1 MKIGIIC
8 AMGLEECEALLVYD
22 LLYRAKLDVKL
33 IGLEK
38 QIESSHKIVFN
49 TDMTI
54 DEFDYQDYD
63 CLILPG
69 GMPGTLNLEANQT
82 VQKII
87 DYFVDNNKL
96 IAAICAAPSILN
108 HKGLLK
114 EEKFSCYPGFEC
126 GLKPSDKKAIREGNI
141 ITAKGLGAEFEF
153 AYEII
158 KALTNEQVAKETLE
172 KVQY

>member
-8 AMGLEECEALLVYD
+8 APGVEECEALLVYD

-38 QIESSHKIVFN
+38 QIESSHKVIFN

-54 DEFDYQDYD
+54 DEFDYQNYD
-63 CLILPG
+63 CVILPG
-69 GMPGTLNLEANQT
+69 GMPGTLNLEANAT
-82 VQKII
+82 AQKII
-87 DYFVDNNKL
+87 DYFVENNKL

-114 EEKFSCYPGFEC
+114 EERFSCYPGFEC
-126 GLKPSDKKAIREGNI
+126 GLKSSDKKAIREGNI

-158 KALTNEQVAKETLE
+158 KALINEQVAKETLE

>member
-33 IGLEK
+33 IGINK
-38 QIESSHKIVFN
+38 QVESSHKVIFN

-54 DEFDYQDYD
+54 DEFDYQNYD
-63 CLILPG
+63 CLVLPG

-87 DYFVDNNKL
+87 DYFVENNKL

-158 KALTNEQVAKETLE
+158 KALINEEVAKETLE

>member
-8 AMGLEECEALLVYD
+8 APGVEECEALLVYD

-38 QIESSHKIVFN
+38 QIESSHKVIFN
-49 TDMTI
+49 TNMTI
-54 DEFDYQDYD
+54 DEFDYQNYD
-63 CLILPG
+63 CVILPG
-69 GMPGTLNLEANQT
+69 GMPGTLNLEANTT
-82 VQKII
+82 VKKII
-87 DYFVDNNKL
+87 DYFVENNKL

-114 EEKFSCYPGFEC
+114 EERFSCYPGFEC
-126 GLKPSDKKAIREGNI
+126 GLKSSDKKAIKEGNI

-158 KALTNEQVAKETLE
+158 KALINEQVAKETLE

>member
-1 MKIGIIC
+1 MKVGIIC

-22 LLYRAKLDVKL
+22 LLYRAKIDVKL

-38 QIESSHKIVFN
+38 QIESSHKVVFN
-49 TDMTI
+49 TNMTI
-54 DEFDYQDYD
+54 DEFDYQNWD
-63 CLILPG
+63 CIILPG
-69 GMPGTLNLEANQT
+69 GLPGTLNLEANEK

-87 DYFVDNNKL
+87 DYYIENNKL

-108 HKGLLK
+108 HKGLLI
-114 EEKFSCYPGFEC
+114 EERFTCYPGFEC
-126 GLKPSDKKAIREGNI
+126 GLKAANVKAIKQGNI

-158 KALTNEQVAKETLE
+158 KALTNEENAKEVLE

>member
-8 AMGLEECEALLVYD
+8 APGVEECEALLVYD

-38 QIESSHKIVFN
+38 QIESSHKVIFN
-49 TDMTI
+49 TNMTI
-54 DEFDYQDYD
+54 DEFDYQNYD
-63 CLILPG
+63 CIILPG
-69 GMPGTLNLEANQT
+69 GMPGTLNLEANTT

-87 DYFVDNNKL
+87 DYFVENNKL

-114 EEKFSCYPGFEC
+114 EERFSCYPGFEC
-126 GLKPSDKKAIREGNI
+126 GLKSSDKKAIKEGNI

-158 KALTNEQVAKETLE
+158 KALINEQVAKETLE

>member
-33 IGLEK
+33 IGINK
-38 QIESSHKIVFN
+38 QVESSHKVIFN

-54 DEFDYQDYD
+54 DEFDYQNYD
-63 CLILPG
+63 CLVLPG

-87 DYFVDNNKL
+87 DYFVENNKL

-126 GLKPSDKKAIREGNI
+126 GLKASDKKAIREGNI
-141 ITAKGLGAEFEF
+141 ITARGLGAEFEF

-158 KALTNEQVAKETLE
+158 KALVNEEVAKETLE

>member
-1 MKIGIIC
+1 MKVGIIC

-22 LLYRAKLDVKL
+22 LLYRAKIDVKL

-38 QIESSHKIVFN
+38 QIESSHKVVFN
-49 TDMTI
+49 TNMTI
-54 DEFDYQDYD
+54 DEFDYQNWD
-63 CLILPG
+63 CIILPG
-69 GMPGTLNLEANQT
+69 GLPGTLNLEANEK

-87 DYFVDNNKL
+87 DYYIENNKL

-108 HKGLLK
+108 HKGLLI
-114 EEKFSCYPGFEC
+114 EERFTCYPGFEC
-126 GLKPSDKKAIREGNI
+126 GLKTANVKAIKQGNI

-158 KALTNEQVAKETLE
+158 KALTNEENAKEVLE